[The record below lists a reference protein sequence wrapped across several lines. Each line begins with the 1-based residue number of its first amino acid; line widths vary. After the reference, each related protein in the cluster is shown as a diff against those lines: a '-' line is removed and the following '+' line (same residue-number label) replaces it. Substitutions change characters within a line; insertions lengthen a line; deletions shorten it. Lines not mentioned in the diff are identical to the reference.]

1 MTAGRRWCSV
11 ALGVLLLI
19 GLPVVVRARP
29 VPDQRISAG
38 TLLAHI
44 RASQDLSYSGLSESA
59 GNVAL
64 PANDALSG
72 LTALLSSTNRVRVWW
87 RDPGLWRTATL
98 RATGETDLVHE
109 RDRTVRWVYESK
121 QVTVAPDVPV
131 RLPDTADLLPPEL
144 ARRVLSGA
152 RASEL
157 RRIPGQ
163 RVAGH
168 VALGLRLLPAD
179 PQAGIGRVDVYADRR
194 TGVPLRVEVFARH
207 STEPVVA
214 AHFVDFTPGPPEPS
228 ALRFR
233 FPADAEV
240 HYDNIVDLAAA
251 ADRFAA
257 RIPPRSLAGLPAR
270 GPQRGSVGVYGRGP
284 TVLLAIPLWSR
295 TADRVRG
302 ELDGRPGVRTLGQG
316 LLVSAVPL
324 QMLLG
329 QPERNGTSWLL
340 AGTVTRRALTDA
352 ADQLHN
358 KRPGLRLP

>member
-1 MTAGRRWCSV
+1 MTAGRRWCCV
-11 ALGVLLLI
+11 ALGVLLLFAV
-19 GLPVVVRARP
+19 PAVVRARP
-29 VPDQRISAG
+29 VPDQGISAG
-38 TLLAHI
+38 ALLARI
-44 RASQDLSYSGLSESA
+44 RASRDLSYSGLSESA
-59 GNVAL
+59 GNVPL
-64 PANDALSG
+64 PVNDALSG
-72 LTALLSSTNRVRVWW
+72 LTGLLSSTNRVRVWW

-98 RATGETDLVHE
+98 RPTGETDLVHE

-121 QVTVAPDVPV
+121 RVTVVPDVPV

-152 RASEL
+152 RTAEL
-157 RRIPGQ
+157 HRIPAQ

-168 VALGLRLLPAD
+168 VALGLRLVPAD
-179 PQAGIGRVDVYADRR
+179 PQAAIGRVDVYADQRS
-194 TGVPLRVEVFARH
+194 GVPLRVELFARH

-214 AHFVDFTPGPPEPS
+214 AHFVAFTPGRPQPS

-240 HYDNIVDLAAA
+240 QYDDVVDLADA

-270 GPQRGSVGVYGRGP
+270 GPVHGSVGVYGRGP

-295 TADRVRG
+295 AADRVRG
-302 ELDGRPGVRTLGQG
+302 ELGGRPGVRALDQG
-316 LLVSAVPL
+316 LLVSAAPL
-324 QMLLG
+324 QMLLA

-340 AGTVTRRALTDA
+340 AGTVTRRTLTDA
-352 ADQLHN
+352 ADQLHAH
-358 KRPGLRLP
+358 RPALGLR